1 MADNITFDTISGDTP
16 LGGIFLEIDPSQA
29 ISGPA
34 IMEHKVLLIGQK
46 LASGAETVLTPKR
59 LLNADDAIAKYGQ
72 GSVLHCMAKSM
83 QKVFDSLGML
93 DVYAIAVEDVG
104 VAAQATIMVAGTAI
118 ESRVLN
124 IYIGG
129 EQHQITV
136 TSGEAGDVIAGHIQ
150 AILEQNTDLPVIATV
165 TDATVTLTARN
176 KGEIGNGLEVA
187 WQYYDGDRLPNGITV
202 TISGGENGIGQLEGG
217 SGAPIIADA
226 LATVSEEQFY
236 TIICPYN
243 DDMNWSQIDADMT
256 ARWGG
261 MNMKTGHIFSAMQ
274 GTHAELSTFGTKRNS
289 AHGSCLGLKKSP
301 TWVPQLA
308 TSFGLTCEWYGNI
321 DPALPLKS
329 VEVHGVM
336 APRNKDRFNY
346 SERTLLVKDGISTVT
361 IDTQG
366 KVLLER
372 VVTYY
377 QKNVLGLD
385 DRSLMSL
392 ETKWTVDYYRYVVRA
407 RIAAKWPRHK
417 LVNNGTNIAPGQKF
431 VTPNAINDEITAIER
446 DLEEMGIVEDVD
458 TSKKNRLVVRSK
470 VDPDRVNA
478 VLPPNIVNQFRTFA
492 AAVQYRL

>member
-1 MADNITFDTISGDTP
+1 MADNIVFDTISGDTP
-16 LGGIFLEIDPSQA
+16 LGGVFLEIDPSRA

-46 LASGAETVLTPKR
+46 LENGSEAALTPKR
-59 LLNADDAIAKYGQ
+59 LLNEQDAIAKYGQ

-83 QKVFDSLGML
+83 QKIFDNLGML
-93 DVYAIAVEDVG
+93 DVYAIAVPDIG
-104 VAAQATIMVAGTAI
+104 IAARATITVAGAAI

-129 EQHQITV
+129 STHQIPV
-136 TSGEAGDVIAGHIQ
+136 MSGESAVDIAGHIQ
-150 AILEQNTDLPVIATV
+150 SILDQNADLPVIATV
-165 TDATVTLTARN
+165 ADATVTLTAKN
-176 KGEIGNGLEVA
+176 KGEIGNGLEVS
-187 WQYYDGDRLPNGITV
+187 WQYFDDDRLPNGITV
-202 TISGGENGIGQLEGG
+202 EISGGDNGIGQLQGG
-217 SGAPIIADA
+217 SGAPVIADA

-236 TIICPYN
+236 TIVCPYN
-243 DDMNWSQIDADMT
+243 DDGNWQQIDADMT
-256 ARWGG
+256 GRWGG
-261 MNMKTGHIFSAMQ
+261 MNMKTGHIFSAIA
-274 GTHAELSTFGTKRNS
+274 GTHAELSTFGAKRNS
-289 AHGSCLGLKKSP
+289 AHGSCIGFKKSP

-308 TSFGLTCEWYGNI
+308 TAFALTCEWYGSI
-321 DPALPLKS
+321 DPALPLKA
-329 VEVHGVM
+329 VEVFGVQ
-336 APRNKDRFNY
+336 APRHQDRFNY
-346 SERTLLVKDGISTVT
+346 GERTLLVKDGISTAT
-361 IDTQG
+361 IDQQG
-366 KVLLER
+366 KVFLER

-392 ETKWTVDYYRYVVRA
+392 ETKWTVDYYRYVIRA

-417 LVNNGTNIAPGQKF
+417 LVDNGTNIAPGQRF

-446 DLEEMGIVEDVD
+446 DLEEMGIVEDVE
-458 TSKKNRLVVRSK
+458 TSKKNRIVVRSK